1 MGYSPVRVKP
11 SLAPPAIRWTEPAHP
26 LWPWL
31 LRACAAA
38 TAAPLWSA
46 RYLPFTDLP
55 QHAAAIATLRH
66 WWDPAWKAQQYF
78 TLALGQTN
86 YLLYYVAGALLAVPC
101 GSAERA
107 NVVMLSAIAV
117 ALPYSLRSLL
127 RALGRDERL
136 ALFGAPLFW
145 NQTLLI
151 GFFNYL
157 AALPLLLAGLGLA
170 ARQAPV
176 PSKRRRVA
184 LGAAAVALFYLHL
197 SAFVFFVPA
206 AVVCSWMLAP
216 AGAMAASR
224 ALSPRP
230 AQLVR
235 SLRWLVPALVVA
247 LVWLARSPLVHPQS
261 VGWTQ
266 PMIVRFE
273 APWVATRNLGE
284 ALLDIWQGPGGRW
297 CLVALLASAALLAW
311 PQDRAPE
318 EGPDIRRRQLLALW
332 LAMAALFYFG
342 FPNQVG
348 WLWQLNERYAILA
361 ALLAPALLRPAPGLR
376 GAAPLLLVAATA
388 CFAAGTAV
396 RQVRAFDQEVGSF
409 DRVLSHVQPGQRLLG
424 LIYAQGSRFAKFAPF
439 LHFGSY
445 YRARHGGVA
454 EYSFARLPQSP
465 LRYRPESAPPPKPAY
480 GEWLPSSFV
489 NSREGPYYDYVL
501 VRGTVDPFARN
512 PAGPVWRP
520 VASEGDWALFERA
533 SPAR

>member
-1 MGYSPVRVKP
+1 VRVKP
-11 SLAPPAIRWTEPAHP
+11 SVAPPAIRWTEPAHP

-31 LRACAAA
+31 LRACVVA

-66 WWDPAWKAQQYF
+66 WWDPAWKAQEYF
-78 TLALGQTN
+78 TLALGQSN

-107 NVVMLSAIAV
+107 NVVMLSAVAV

-157 AALPLLLAGLGLA
+157 AALPLLLAGLSLA
-170 ARQAPV
+170 ARQAQV
-176 PSKRRRVA
+176 PSKGRWAMLAVA
-184 LGAAAVALFYLHL
+184 TVALFYLHL

-206 AVVCSWMLAP
+206 AILGWWMLAP
-216 AGAMAASR
+216 PGAMTSGPVPPPRHVRAALQ
-224 ALSPRP
+224 LS
-230 AQLVR
+230 
-235 SLRWLVPALVVA
+235 WLAPALVLS

-266 PMIVRFE
+266 PMFVEFE
-273 APWVATRNLGE
+273 APGAALRHLGE
-284 ALLDIWQGPGGRW
+284 ALLDIWQGPEGRW
-297 CLVALLASAALLAW
+297 CLGALLASAALLAW

-318 EGPDIRRRQLLALW
+318 GGPDRQRRRLLAWW
-332 LAMAALFYFG
+332 LATAVLFYFA

-361 ALLAPALLRPAPGLR
+361 ALLGPALLRPAPGVR
-376 GAAPLLLVAATA
+376 GVAPLLLVAATA
-388 CFAAGTAV
+388 CFAAGTAM
-396 RQVRAFDQEVGSF
+396 RQVRAFDREVGSF
-409 DRVLSHVQPGQRLLG
+409 DRVLSHAQPGQRLLG
-424 LIYAQGSRFAKFAPF
+424 LIYAQSSRFAKFAPF

-465 LRYRPESAPPPKPAY
+465 LRYRPESAPPSKPAY
-480 GEWLPSSFV
+480 TEWLPYSFL

-501 VRGTVDPFARN
+501 VRGTVNPFARN
-512 PAGPVWRP
+512 PAGPVWRL
-520 VASEGDWALFERA
+520 VASEGHWALFERA